1 MIIMNAL
8 HLIVTIL
15 ISFRQKHNVLI
26 EIALGMHDHQH
37 GFCWRAQR
45 PDVIEQGL
53 FIALEAS

>member
-26 EIALGMHDHQH
+26 EIALGRH
-37 GFCWRAQR
+37 
-45 PDVIEQGL
+45 ITNT
-53 FIALEAS
+53 ASAGELSGQM